1 MDLLFNFLKV
11 TALAGVGA
19 VLLILVLTPFA
30 DRLRLIDRPDLRK
43 NHASPVP
50 MVGGLAIYLILLAGF
65 VLVAPPLK
73 AGWFMFSVTFLVII
87 GLLDDAFGLGVKI
100 RIGVQCLSAALMI
113 FGSGLSIQSL
123 GLGFVGDGS
132 LGVIGICLTM
142 FAVVGLTNG
151 FNMVDGIDGLAA
163 GHLLIGIASLAA
175 IQVWIIGDVYQM
187 EWLSLLF
194 SAVFAFWLVNMSLTP
209 LKRVFLGD
217 SGSLLLGFTMS
228 WLLIYYTQEPI
239 NLVEPIAALWCVT
252 LPVFDTVVVIAR
264 RLKNGFSP
272 FRSDRNHLH
281 HLLVDQG
288 VRPSIA
294 LALILVG
301 SIIVNAA
308 GITVT
313 LMVNPLI
320 GFGCYCVAFLGF
332 AYLMLH
338 PEVERRLLLRTGLI
352 Q

>member
-123 GLGFVGDGS
+123 GLGFVGEG
-132 LGVIGICLTM
+132 
-142 FAVVGLTNG
+142 
-151 FNMVDGIDGLAA
+151 
-163 GHLLIGIASLAA
+163 
-175 IQVWIIGDVYQM
+175 
-187 EWLSLLF
+187 
-194 SAVFAFWLVNMSLTP
+194 
-209 LKRVFLGD
+209 
-217 SGSLLLGFTMS
+217 
-228 WLLIYYTQEPI
+228 
-239 NLVEPIAALWCVT
+239 
-252 LPVFDTVVVIAR
+252 
-264 RLKNGFSP
+264 
-272 FRSDRNHLH
+272 
-281 HLLVDQG
+281 
-288 VRPSIA
+288 
-294 LALILVG
+294 
-301 SIIVNAA
+301 
-308 GITVT
+308 
-313 LMVNPLI
+313 
-320 GFGCYCVAFLGF
+320 
-332 AYLMLH
+332 
-338 PEVERRLLLRTGLI
+338 
-352 Q
+352 